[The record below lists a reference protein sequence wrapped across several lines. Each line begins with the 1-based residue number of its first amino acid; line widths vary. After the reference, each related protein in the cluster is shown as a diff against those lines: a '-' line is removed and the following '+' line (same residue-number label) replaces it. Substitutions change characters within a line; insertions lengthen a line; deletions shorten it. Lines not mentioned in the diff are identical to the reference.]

1 MNVYKNR
8 NEPFFFLVIIL
19 GGSFAAIFFAPSAL
33 KLFGFSGMSV
43 TEILERPE
51 ESAGRALL
59 IYQCIGSLLMFLVPG
74 LIMINRWKTHKINT
88 LEKPNW
94 GWINTILTIILLP
107 LLLPFMDYLSSIW
120 NNWGQQTPWLKG
132 IFEQYNAN
140 TQLIE
145 KMIFFEHIGDTLFS
159 FIVFVIF
166 AALSEE
172 IFFRGTIQ
180 RFLHQSLKP
189 GQAILIGAL
198 AFALGHLNIV
208 QLPFLLIAGGVLG
221 LIYWVSGRLW
231 VSVLAHA
238 LHNGLTYFWT
248 LSSGP
253 GNYGTVASTQTNYAL
268 VIISCSIALAI
279 IIKMVKTRKKY
290 REID

>member
-8 NEPFFFLVIIL
+8 KEPFFFLVITL

-59 IYQCIGSLLMFLVPG
+59 LYQCIGSLLMFLVPG
-74 LIMINRWKTHKINT
+74 LIMINRWKIHKINT

-94 GWINTILTIILLP
+94 GWINTLLTIILLP

-120 NNWGQQTPWLKG
+120 NNWGQQIPLLKG

-140 TQLIE
+140 AQLIE

-172 IFFRGTIQ
+172 VFFRGTIQ

-253 GNYGTVASTQTNYAL
+253 GNYGTIASTQTNYAL

-279 IIKMVKTRKKY
+279 IIKMVKTLKT
-290 REID
+290 I

>member
-8 NEPFFFLVIIL
+8 KEPFFFLVITL

-59 IYQCIGSLLMFLVPG
+59 LYQCIGSLLMFLVPG

-94 GWINTILTIILLP
+94 GWINTLLTIILLP

-120 NNWGQQTPWLKG
+120 NNWGQQIPLLKG

-140 TQLIE
+140 AQLIE

-172 IFFRGTIQ
+172 VFFRGTIQ

-189 GQAILIGAL
+189 GQAILIGAF

-253 GNYGTVASTQTNYAL
+253 GNYGTIASSQTNYAL

-279 IIKMVKTRKKY
+279 IIKMVKTRKQF

>member
-8 NEPFFFLVIIL
+8 KEPFFFLVIIL

-59 IYQCIGSLLMFLVPG
+59 LYQCIGSLLMFLVPG

-94 GWINTILTIILLP
+94 GWINTVLTIILLP

-120 NNWGQQTPWLKG
+120 NNWGQQIPLLKG

-172 IFFRGTIQ
+172 VFFRGTIQ

-253 GNYGTVASTQTNYAL
+253 GNYGTISSTQTNYAL

-279 IIKMVKTRKKY
+279 IIKMVKTRK
-290 REID
+290 II

>member
-1 MNVYKNR
+1 MNVDKNR
-8 NEPFFFLVIIL
+8 KEPFFFLVIIL

-59 IYQCIGSLLMFLVPG
+59 LYQCIGSLLMFLVPG

-120 NNWGQQTPWLKG
+120 NNWGQQIPLLKG

-172 IFFRGTIQ
+172 VFFRGTIQ

-221 LIYWVSGRLW
+221 LIYWFSGRLW
-231 VSVLAHA
+231 VSILAHA

-253 GNYGTVASTQTNYAL
+253 GNYGTIASTQTNYAL

-279 IIKMVKTRKKY
+279 IIKMVKTRKT
-290 REID
+290 I

>member
-8 NEPFFFLVIIL
+8 KEAFFFLVIIL

-59 IYQCIGSLLMFLVPG
+59 LYQCIGSLLMFLVPG

-94 GWINTILTIILLP
+94 GWINTVLTIILLP

-120 NNWGQQTPWLKG
+120 NNWGQQIPLLKG

-172 IFFRGTIQ
+172 VFFRGTIQ

-253 GNYGTVASTQTNYAL
+253 GNYGTISSTQTNYAL
-268 VIISCSIALAI
+268 LIISCSIALAI
-279 IIKMVKTRKKY
+279 IFKMVKTRK
-290 REID
+290 II

>member
-8 NEPFFFLVIIL
+8 KEPFFFLVITL

-59 IYQCIGSLLMFLVPG
+59 LYQCIGSLLMFLVPG
-74 LIMINRWKTHKINT
+74 LIMINRWKIHKINT

-94 GWINTILTIILLP
+94 GWINTLLTIILLP

-120 NNWGQQTPWLKG
+120 NNWGQQIPLLKG

-140 TQLIE
+140 AQLIE

-172 IFFRGTIQ
+172 VFFRGTIQ

-189 GQAILIGAL
+189 GQAILIGAF

-253 GNYGTVASTQTNYAL
+253 GNYGTIASSQTNYAL

-279 IIKMVKTRKKY
+279 IIKMVKTRKT
-290 REID
+290 I

>member
-8 NEPFFFLVIIL
+8 KEPFFFLVITL

-59 IYQCIGSLLMFLVPG
+59 LYQCIGSLLMFLVPG
-74 LIMINRWKTHKINT
+74 LIMINRWKIHKINT

-120 NNWGQQTPWLKG
+120 NNWGQQIPWLKG

-140 TQLIE
+140 AQLIE

-172 IFFRGTIQ
+172 VFFRGTIQ
-180 RFLHQSLKP
+180 RLLHQSLKP

-253 GNYGTVASTQTNYAL
+253 GNYGTIASSQTNYAL

-279 IIKMVKTRKKY
+279 IIKMVKTRKQF

>member
-8 NEPFFFLVIIL
+8 KEPFFFLVIIL

-59 IYQCIGSLLMFLVPG
+59 LYQCIGSLLMFLVPG

-94 GWINTILTIILLP
+94 GWISTVLTIILLP

-120 NNWGQQTPWLKG
+120 NNWGQQIPLLKG

-172 IFFRGTIQ
+172 VFFRGTIQ

-253 GNYGTVASTQTNYAL
+253 GNYGTIASTQTNYAL
-268 VIISCSIALAI
+268 VIISCLIALAI
-279 IIKMVKTRKKY
+279 IIKMVKTRK
-290 REID
+290 II

>member
-8 NEPFFFLVIIL
+8 KEPFFFLVIIL

-59 IYQCIGSLLMFLVPG
+59 LYQCIGSLLMFLVPG

-94 GWINTILTIILLP
+94 GWISTVLTIILLP

-120 NNWGQQTPWLKG
+120 NNWGQQIPLLKG

-172 IFFRGTIQ
+172 VFFRGTIQ

-231 VSVLAHA
+231 VSVLAHS

-253 GNYGTVASTQTNYAL
+253 GNYGTIASTQTNYAL

-279 IIKMVKTRKKY
+279 IFKMVKTRK
-290 REID
+290 II

>member
-1 MNVYKNR
+1 
-8 NEPFFFLVIIL
+8 
-19 GGSFAAIFFAPSAL
+19 
-33 KLFGFSGMSV
+33 
-43 TEILERPE
+43 
-51 ESAGRALL
+51 
-59 IYQCIGSLLMFLVPG
+59 MFLVPG

-120 NNWGQQTPWLKG
+120 NNWGQQIPWLKG

-172 IFFRGTIQ
+172 VFFRGTIQ

-221 LIYWVSGRLW
+221 LIYWFSGRLW
-231 VSVLAHA
+231 VSILAHA

-253 GNYGTVASTQTNYAL
+253 GNYGTIASTQTNYAL

-279 IIKMVKTRKKY
+279 IIKMVKTRKT
-290 REID
+290 I

>member
-8 NEPFFFLVIIL
+8 KEPFFFLVITL

-59 IYQCIGSLLMFLVPG
+59 LYQCIGSLLMFLVPG
-74 LIMINRWKTHKINT
+74 LIMINRWKIHKINT

-94 GWINTILTIILLP
+94 GWINTLLTIILLP

-120 NNWGQQTPWLKG
+120 NNWGQQIPLLKG

-140 TQLIE
+140 AQLIE

-172 IFFRGTIQ
+172 VFFRGTIQ

-189 GQAILIGAL
+189 GQAILIGAF

-253 GNYGTVASTQTNYAL
+253 GNYGTIASTQTNYAL

-279 IIKMVKTRKKY
+279 IIKMVKTRKT
-290 REID
+290 I

>member
-8 NEPFFFLVIIL
+8 KEPFFFLVIIL

-59 IYQCIGSLLMFLVPG
+59 LYQCIGSLLMFLVPG

-94 GWINTILTIILLP
+94 GWINTVLTIILLP

-120 NNWGQQTPWLKG
+120 NNWGQQIPLLKG

-172 IFFRGTIQ
+172 VFFRGPIQ

-253 GNYGTVASTQTNYAL
+253 GNYGTISPTQTNYAL

-279 IIKMVKTRKKY
+279 IIKMVKTRK
-290 REID
+290 II

>member
-8 NEPFFFLVIIL
+8 KEPFFFLVIIL

-59 IYQCIGSLLMFLVPG
+59 LYQCIGSLLMFLVPG

-94 GWINTILTIILLP
+94 GWINTVLTIILLP

-120 NNWGQQTPWLKG
+120 NNWGQQIPLLKG

-172 IFFRGTIQ
+172 VFFRGTIQ

-253 GNYGTVASTQTNYAL
+253 GNYGTISSTQTNYAL
-268 VIISCSIALAI
+268 LIISCSIALAI
-279 IIKMVKTRKKY
+279 IFKMVKTRK
-290 REID
+290 II

>member
-172 IFFRGTIQ
+172 VFFRGTIQ

-221 LIYWVSGRLW
+221 LIYWFSGRLW
-231 VSVLAHA
+231 VSILAHA

-253 GNYGTVASTQTNYAL
+253 GNYGTIASTQTNYAL

-279 IIKMVKTRKKY
+279 IIKMVKTRKT
-290 REID
+290 I